1 MLKCGHYSNEKVV
14 GAILNG
20 KKNNNDL
27 TDLAQ
32 EIIDSYVLLE
42 YKKKKATGLIDAVL
56 WCLVAAAVALTLFL
70 YIYLR

>member
-1 MLKCGHYSNEKVV
+1 MGIIVTKKVV

-42 YKKKKATGLIDAVL
+42 YKKKKATGLINAVL
-56 WCLVAAAVALTLFL
+56 WGLVAAAVALTLFL